1 MISRTLTPRTSQFS
15 SPMFWLV
22 KTSSRPLCLNIADHH
37 PIPGNRMCLRATKG
51 KRKHTIRLTG
61 HYIGT
66 VLQVKIIIPAHT
78 GEGGCTLMTALL
90 LHCTDHHH
98 LHIAQVSD
106 VHFTVHS
113 ETFCSVRYLPHTQ
126 SEMCTTHCDGPLWT
140 TLVHCDGKLWTTL
153 VHCDGRPFSG

>member
-1 MISRTLTPRTSQFS
+1 MISCTLTPRTSQFS
-15 SPMFWLV
+15 SQMFWLV

-51 KRKHTIRLTG
+51 KRKHTINTIHTIEKEKGNTL
-61 HYIGT
+61 HWNCFF
-66 VLQVKIIIPAHT
+66 QVKIIIPAHT

-140 TLVHCDGKLWTTL
+140 TLVHCDG
-153 VHCDGRPFSG
+153 RPFSG